1 MDEAQKLKL
10 ASIKGEIEQGKYRID
25 EAAVADAIVRRLR
38 KRDAP
43 PGPRKVQPRLT
54 KGARSRAARRRHR

>member
-10 ASIKGEIEQGKYRID
+10 ASIKGRIEQGEYRID

-38 KRDAP
+38 TRGAP
-43 PGPRKVQPRLT
+43 PPASGPTPTYERC
-54 KGARSRAARRRHR
+54 S